1 MFHGR
6 HGYIEMFH
14 VSMDILSC
22 FTVSMGI
29 LSCFTVSM
37 VYEIRLVVLP
47 NFIFSKKSCQYD
59 YIIFF
64 IKLLV
69 SNNNVL

>member
-1 MFHGR
+1 M
-6 HGYIEMFH
+6 
-14 VSMDILSC
+14 SC
-22 FTVSMGI
+22 FTVNMDI